1 MDKIGAA
8 VIGLR
13 MGMNHL
19 DAYLSHP
26 NCQVIAICD
35 KDEELLKQTA
45 AKHNIPVAVT
55 DVDKI
60 LGDARIKV
68 VTVAVPDHFH
78 AAYTIAALKAGH
90 HVLCEKPMAPT
101 VKECQEM
108 AAASE
113 RTGRKL
119 MIGQSY
125 RYSPAYMVVKQAVDR
140 GEAGK
145 VYFVESEY
153 WNNLTAAQGVG
164 GWRNDPKIRHPFVG
178 GSHALDLM
186 RWVAGD
192 VAEVSA
198 LANHLAYLA
207 QPTDDCIMA
216 NVKFVSGC
224 IGRALVS
231 SGCARPFLTTLRAY
245 GTEGSLDGD
254 TLWKSRTDKA
264 PVKLPL
270 PQAAP
275 SIRAET
281 ADFVKAVLEDSPVP
295 IDAREGAKS
304 TIACLAVVEA
314 SLTGKR
320 MKMDNQALSYAAVE

>member
-1 MDKIGAA
+1 VDKIGAA

-19 DAYLSHP
+19 EAYLSNPH
-26 NCQVIAICD
+26 CQVVAVCD
-35 KDEELLKQTA
+35 KNEDLLKQVA
-45 AKHNIPVAVT
+45 AKHNIPLAVP
-55 DVDKI
+55 DAEKVF
-60 LGDARIKV
+60 GDSRIKV
-68 VTVAVPDHFH
+68 LTVAVPDHFH
-78 AAYTIAALKAGH
+78 AAYTVKALQAGH

-101 VKECQEM
+101 VKECQDM
-108 AAASE
+108 VAASE

-125 RYSPAYMVVKQAVDR
+125 RYNPAYLVVKQAVDR
-140 GEAGK
+140 GEVGK
-145 VYFVESEY
+145 LYFVESEY

-192 VAEVSA
+192 VAEVFA
-198 LANHLAYLA
+198 IANHLAYLA

-216 NVKFVSGC
+216 NVRFESGC

-245 GTEGSLDGD
+245 GVEGSLDGD
-254 TLWKSRTDKA
+254 TLWKSRTDKQ
-264 PVKLPL
+264 PQKLPL
-270 PQAAP
+270 PQVP
-275 SIRAET
+275 PGVRGET
-281 ADFVKAVLEDSPVP
+281 ADFVKAVLEDAPVP
-295 IDAREGAKS
+295 IDARDGAKS
-304 TIACLAVVEA
+304 TIACLAVVQA

-320 MKMDNQALSYAAVE
+320 FRMDNKNLTYFPI